1 MQIKIITM
9 DIYKIG
15 GASIKDAAAIRN
27 IAKIILEAQ
36 EKPRLIVASAM
47 GKNTNALEKIV
58 DCLMSGKQEEAK
70 VLLDVVI
77 EGHKNIFRE
86 LGCTKTRAE
95 NEFFQL
101 AKQLQ
106 DIITNTDTNARKHDQ
121 LYAQIVAYGELF
133 STLIVYSYL
142 QKLGLEM
149 IFADARKYIETR
161 PEFQNATVNM
171 SQTRGKIKMLQNKA
185 DSISQSNIIIT
196 QGFIASSSNG
206 ATTTLGREGSDYSAA
221 IFADAMDADRLIIW
235 KDVPGFLNADPNL
248 MDDTVLLEKLPY
260 PEAIELV
267 YYGAKIL
274 HPKTI
279 RPVHDK
285 NIPLYLKSFLEPQKS
300 GTLISHF
307 DEEVK
312 LPPCYTA
319 RFRQVLF
326 SINTNDL
333 SFISEQDIH
342 KIYSH
347 LSKSGIRVHMMQNS
361 ATSLS
366 LCFDYDEIKVEKLMR
381 ALKKNFRI
389 RYNHPVRLLNIRY
402 FDAESERKAK
412 DGKEILLEQK
422 SRRTLQL
429 VVRSVEDA
437 PVREQISWV

>member
-1 MQIKIITM
+1 MSIKIITM

-27 IAKIILEAQ
+27 IGKIILKAPQ
-36 EKPRLIVASAM
+36 KPRLIVASAM
-47 GKNTNALEKIV
+47 GKNTNALEEIV
-58 DCLMSGKQEEAK
+58 EQLMNRNKGKAK
-70 VLLDVVI
+70 KLLASVI
-77 EGHKNIFRE
+77 EAHKKVFQE
-86 LGCTKTRAE
+86 LECSKTRAE

-101 AKQLQ
+101 AKQLN
-106 DIITNTDTNARKHDQ
+106 DIVTNTDETITIYDYT
-121 LYAQIVAYGELF
+121 YAQIVAYGELF
-133 STLIVYSYL
+133 STLIVYSFL

-149 IFADARKYIETR
+149 IFADARKYIETC
-161 PEFQNATVNM
+161 PEFRNATVNM

-185 DSISQSNIIIT
+185 DAISKSNIIIT

-206 ATTTLGREGSDYSAA
+206 TTTTLGREGSDYSAA

-285 NIPLYLKSFLEPQKS
+285 KIPLYLKSFLEPQKK

-307 DEEVK
+307 EEEVK

-342 KIYSH
+342 KIYNQ
-347 LSKSGIRVHMMQNS
+347 LSKTGIRVHMMQNS

-412 DGKEILLEQK
+412 EGKEILLEQK

>member
-1 MQIKIITM
+1 M

-27 IAKIILEAQ
+27 IGKIILEAPQ
-36 EKPRLIVASAM
+36 KPRLIVASAM
-47 GKNTNALEKIV
+47 GKNTNALEEIV
-58 DCLMSGKQEEAK
+58 EQLMNKNRGKAKKLLTAVVEAHKKVFQELE
-70 VLLDVVI
+70 
-77 EGHKNIFRE
+77 
-86 LGCTKTRAE
+86 CSKTRAE

-101 AKQLQ
+101 AKQLN
-106 DIITNTDTNARKHDQ
+106 DIVTNTDETITIYDYT
-121 LYAQIVAYGELF
+121 YAQIVAYGELF
-133 STLIVYSYL
+133 STLIVYSFL

-149 IFADARKYIETR
+149 IFADARKYIETC
-161 PEFQNATVNM
+161 PEFRNATVNM

-185 DSISQSNIIIT
+185 DAISKSNIIIT

-206 ATTTLGREGSDYSAA
+206 TTTTLGREGSDYSAA

-285 NIPLYLKSFLEPQKS
+285 KIPLYLKSFLEPQKK

-307 DEEVK
+307 EEEVK

-342 KIYSH
+342 KIYSQ
-347 LSKSGIRVHMMQNS
+347 LSKTGIRVHMMQNS

-366 LCFDYDEIKVEKLMR
+366 LCFDYDEIKVGKLIR

-412 DGKEILLEQK
+412 EGKEILLEQK